1 MHNTLIAA
9 LGAVGAWLLV
19 AGPLHQATIELRE
32 QGLTDRTSFPAEL
45 LGPQHISPWWWL
57 LPPVAY
63 WKQHRERERTK
74 QLALRTMSTEQIQ
87 RMLAFSNTALGW
99 LFVAAGATLIAIKET
114 YELVEI
120 AHWPQVWTW
129 VIVVAALLFAV
140 GNAALQTSRTRH
152 ILAAATTEP

>member
-9 LGAVGAWLLV
+9 LGAMGAWLLV

-32 QGLTDRTSFPAEL
+32 QGLTDRTNFRTETLTPH
-45 LGPQHISPWWWL
+45 HISPWWWL

-63 WKQHRERERTK
+63 WKHHRERERIK
-74 QLALRTMSTEQIQ
+74 QLALHTMSTEQIQ

-120 AHWPQVWTW
+120 THWPHAWTW
-129 VIVVAALLFAV
+129 IIVIAALLIAV

-152 ILAAATTEP
+152 ILDAATTEP

>member
-1 MHNTLIAA
+1 MHNMVIAA

-32 QGLTDRTSFPAEL
+32 QGLTDRANLPDPRL
-45 LGPQHISPWWWL
+45 RPRRISPWWWL

-63 WKQHRERERTK
+63 WKHHRERDRIK
-74 QLALRTMSTEQIQ
+74 RLALETMSASDIE

-120 AHWPQVWTW
+120 GHWHPAWTW
-129 VIVVAALLFAV
+129 IIVATALLFAV
-140 GNAALQTSRTRH
+140 GNAALQTSRTSR
-152 ILAAATTEP
+152 ILAASGGAG